1 MKKVN
6 LQTLKKINGERSVIL
21 NTTRKRL
28 FIIIVTILGSMFI
41 AVLLI
46 FTFIPTHSGVIIE
59 VQSKNDM
66 QDHPSIWVVE
76 SSPHDILNKSES
88 ELTEMYE
95 HQGTVFDLPSYIP
108 DAIIKDLSPGQEVE
122 IYFNGLV
129 EASAPAGGEA
139 YWITT
144 KNNQGEKE

>member
-6 LQTLKKINGERSVIL
+6 LQTLKKVNGGRSVIL
-21 NTTRKRL
+21 TTRKRL

-76 SSPHDILNKSES
+76 SSPQDIINKTES

-95 HQGTVFDLPSYIP
+95 YQGTVFDLPSYIP
-108 DAIIKDLSPGQEVE
+108 MP
-122 IYFNGLV
+122 
-129 EASAPAGGEA
+129 
-139 YWITT
+139 
-144 KNNQGEKE
+144 

>member
-1 MKKVN
+1 MN
-6 LQTLKKINGERSVIL
+6 I
-21 NTTRKRL
+21 TRKRP

-46 FTFIPTHSGVIIE
+46 FTFIPIHSGVILE

-66 QDHPSIWVVE
+66 QDRPSIWVVE
-76 SSPHDILNKSES
+76 SSPHEIINKSES
-88 ELTEMYE
+88 EITEMYKY
-95 HQGTVFDLPSYIP
+95 QGTVFDLPSYIP
-108 DAIIKDLSPGQEVE
+108 DTIIKDLSPGQEVE

-129 EASAPAGGEA
+129 EASAPAAGEA

-144 KNNQGEKE
+144 RDNRGEKK

>member
-95 HQGTVFDLPSYIP
+95 HHKALC
-108 DAIIKDLSPGQEVE
+108 L
-122 IYFNGLV
+122 IYLRIF
-129 EASAPAGGEA
+129 PMP
-139 YWITT
+139 
-144 KNNQGEKE
+144 

>member
-1 MKKVN
+1 MKR
-6 LQTLKKINGERSVIL
+6 T
-21 NTTRKRL
+21 RL
-28 FIIIVTILGSMFI
+28 FIIIATILGAMFI

-46 FTFIPTHSGVIIE
+46 FTFIPTHSGVILEI
-59 VQSKNDM
+59 QRNNDM
-66 QDHPSIWVVE
+66 QEHPSIWVVE
-76 SSPHDILNKSES
+76 SSPNDIMNKTES
-88 ELTEMYE
+88 ELTEIYKY
-95 HQGTVFDLPSYIP
+95 QGTVFDLPSYIP

-144 KNNQGEKE
+144 KDSQRDKE